1 MSQFLT
7 LLQQSIFITS
17 VDLDNATY
25 TTSAIQ
31 SVEPLRQQTAIV
43 VTTVLEFIGRI
54 LLTALFIF
62 LTNEDEPLFTLF
74 GIDFTIESISLFAAG
89 TFLMIRNGREL
100 IGFFRK
106 QGELQ
111 EIRSTKEGGFG
122 RIILE
127 MSAVLTLMSVDT
139 VLAAIG
145 IVSGL
150 INLLILFLFSAVIR
164 LLFVRQIAV
173 FVRRYPAINIVI
185 FTFLV
190 LIGVELIIQG
200 LGLDIEPIFNVIM
213 IIALVVTIIYH
224 RQQDKE
230 KSIENVNAL

>member
-1 MSQFLT
+1 MSQMLT

-17 VDLDNATY
+17 IDLDNATY
-25 TTSAIQ
+25 TTNAIQ
-31 SVEPLRQQTAIV
+31 SIEPQRQQNAIV
-43 VTTVLEFIGRI
+43 VTTLFEFIGRI
-54 LLTALFIF
+54 MLTALFVF

-74 GIDFTIESISLFAAG
+74 GIEFTVESISLFAAG
-89 TFLMIRNGREL
+89 IFLLIRNSREL
-100 IGFFRK
+100 IEFFRAK
-106 QGELQ
+106 GELP

-139 VLAAIG
+139 VLAAMG

-150 INLLILFLFSAVIR
+150 MNLLFLFMFSAVVR

-173 FVRRYPAINIVI
+173 FVQRYPAINIVI
-185 FTFLV
+185 LTFLV

-200 LGLDIEPIFNVIM
+200 LGLDIEPFFNVIM
-213 IIALVVTIIYH
+213 IIALIVAIIYH
-224 RQQDKE
+224 RQRDK
-230 KSIENVNAL
+230 KHISQN